1 MGRLVL
7 FLGTIAVLLG
17 AVAALDRWVDPS
29 GIFFEPGALPAALA
43 SDPPCLVSRELV
55 GSSYFP
61 FKEQVFRSRPTTTFV
76 VGSSRVLKIRSH
88 PGETTFANV
97 GFPGIGPEILPPLF
111 RDLVGARKQT
121 AYVGVEF
128 FWFNPSYEVV
138 DYRPSFRAEAEN
150 VLGWSTF
157 RSSVD
162 TIRAAPYVLRH
173 RWRREQVGSRC
184 VIGRNDPT
192 IAWAVDGSRVY
203 SFELEPGGFRP
214 PTQTFDPDLQTLRAG
229 YYRDFDS
236 FDEQRVHDL
245 DEALSIAQRAGWKVV
260 GFAPP
265 DPTRYVRLFAT
276 APQTARWWRQWKA
289 LMPRLFARHGFA
301 WLDLSDVSSVPCAQ
315 DAFVDAGFH
324 TTGACSDRIRVRLD
338 RAAAQG

>member
-1 MGRLVL
+1 MGRLLV

-17 AVAALDRWVDPS
+17 AVAALDRWVDPT
-29 GIFFEPGALPAALA
+29 GIFYEPGALRAALA
-43 SDPPCLVSRELV
+43 TDPPCLVSRELV

-61 FKEQVFRSRPTTTFV
+61 FKEQIFRSRPTTTFV
-76 VGSSRVLKIRSH
+76 VGSSRVLKIRSR
-88 PGETTFANV
+88 PGERTFANV

-111 RDLVGARKQT
+111 RDLVGPRKLT

-138 DYRPSFRAEAEN
+138 DYRPSFRAQAEN

-184 VIGRNDPT
+184 VIGRSDPT

-203 SFELEPGGFRP
+203 SFELVPNGYRP
-214 PTQTFDPDLQTLRAG
+214 PRQTFDDDLQTLRAG
-229 YYRDFDS
+229 YYRDFGS
-236 FDEQRVHDL
+236 FDEQRVRDL
-245 DEALSIAQRAGWKVV
+245 DEALTIAQRAGWKVV

-265 DPTRYVRLFAT
+265 DPTQYVRLFST
-276 APQTARWWRQWKA
+276 APQTARWWRRWKA
-289 LMPRLFARHGFA
+289 LMPQLFARHGFR

-324 TTGACSDRIRVRLD
+324 TTAACSDRIRADLD